1 MLPFVWALM
10 VLAVVGG
17 FVMIV
22 AYWLDIQDRP
32 DLTARARMGWS
43 AGILVFPISIPL
55 YAFRGGPQWPPLLK
69 VAVLHPGGGAAPVP
83 ALRLRRPRLG
93 QRRLRQSGGR
103 A

>member
-17 FVMIV
+17 FVMMV

-32 DLTARARMGWS
+32 DLAPRAKIGWS

-55 YAFRGGPQWPPLLK
+55 YAFAGGGRWPPLLQAASLIPG
-69 VAVLHPGGGAAPVP
+69 VALALFLLFVFGVLG
-83 ALRLRRPRLG
+83 
-93 QRRLRQSGGR
+93 
-103 A
+103 